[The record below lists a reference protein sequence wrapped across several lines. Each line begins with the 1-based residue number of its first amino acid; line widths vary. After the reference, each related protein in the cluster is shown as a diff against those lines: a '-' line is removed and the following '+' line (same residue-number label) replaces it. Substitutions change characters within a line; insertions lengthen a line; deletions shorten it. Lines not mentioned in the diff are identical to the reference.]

1 MLAYVFWHVPRP
13 GVAAREYEAA
23 HREFHHVLWHAGIA
37 GLVAL
42 RVFRLSAIPW
52 LGGKA
57 GYEDWHL
64 LENSTALDVL
74 NGAAISQARQR
85 PHDRIAAMAADG
97 TAGLYGLRMGTL
109 NEMTH
114 AHWLSKPE
122 GMSYR
127 DFESALSPQV
137 DAGGCLWGRRMTLGP
152 TPEFCL
158 HAPPERRPAQV
169 TFSMAMNCV
178 LQYNKDQGE
187 RTP

>member
-23 HREFHHVLWHAGIA
+23 HREFHHVLWNAGIA

-64 LENSTALDVL
+64 LENSAALDVL

-97 TAGLYGLRMGTL
+97 TAGLYGLQNGIV
-109 NEMTH
+109 E
-114 AHWLSKPE
+114 
-122 GMSYR
+122 
-127 DFESALSPQV
+127 
-137 DAGGCLWGRRMTLGP
+137 
-152 TPEFCL
+152 
-158 HAPPERRPAQV
+158 
-169 TFSMAMNCV
+169 
-178 LQYNKDQGE
+178 
-187 RTP
+187 